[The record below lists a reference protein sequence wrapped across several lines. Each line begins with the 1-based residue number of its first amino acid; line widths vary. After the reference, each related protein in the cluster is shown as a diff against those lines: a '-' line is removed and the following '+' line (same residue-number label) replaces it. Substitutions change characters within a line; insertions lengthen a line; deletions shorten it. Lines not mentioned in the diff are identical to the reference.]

1 MAMSSVLF
9 LLADEHNPWVAGF
22 MGHPCVRT
30 PNLDALAARG
40 TVFERAWTTSP
51 LCVPARASLATG
63 RYVHQHRYWDNAIA
77 YDGAVPS
84 WMQVLSAA
92 GVDVD
97 AIGKLHFRRESDPV
111 GFRRQIIPVHIQ
123 DGVGQVWGS
132 VRDPLPDEPAGSGM
146 FKRLGAGES
155 PYNRY
160 DMDVSRRACDWL
172 RERAREGQAG
182 QGSDSSSVSPGRAP
196 APGRSSVAP
205 GQALAS
211 GQAQG
216 SGRPWLLFCS
226 LVAPHFPLVVP
237 ERYLQRV
244 LNDPSLETCLP
255 EAGGEHHPW
264 VARMLAYTDH
274 DASLGTDERRR
285 YAVACYLALVE
296 FMDERVGE
304 VLDAL
309 RDSGLEA
316 TTRVI
321 YTSDHGDNLGARR
334 LWNKGTL
341 YRESTGVPMILA
353 GPGVPAGR
361 RCQTNVSLVDVF
373 PTLVEALAP
382 EARVAGLPGASL
394 WEIARA
400 PDDSGRQ
407 VFGEY
412 HGVGSPSG
420 GYFLADGFYKYHHYA
435 GYGPELFDVRE
446 DPAERRDLAGLPGSA
461 EVLARLDERLRA
473 IVDPERAD
481 RQAKDDQNQ
490 LVLRHGGREQAL
502 GAGRRGA
509 TGVPASY
516 DR

>member
-1 MAMSSVLF
+1 MSPVLF

-30 PNLDALAARG
+30 PHLDALAARG

-84 WMQVLSAA
+84 WMQVLSEHD
-92 GVDVD
+92 VDVD
-97 AIGKLHFRRESDPV
+97 SIGKLHFRQESDPV

-132 VRDPLPDEPAGSGM
+132 VRDPLPDEAAGSGM
-146 FKRLGAGES
+146 FKRMGAGES

-172 RERAREGQAG
+172 RERAREGRAG
-182 QGSDSSSVSPGRAP
+182 
-196 APGRSSVAP
+196 
-205 GQALAS
+205 
-211 GQAQG
+211 
-216 SGRPWLLFCS
+216 PWLLFCS

-244 LNDPSLETCLP
+244 LDDPSLEACLP

-264 VARMLAYTDH
+264 VARMLAYMDH
-274 DASLGTDERRR
+274 DASLGSDERRR
-285 YAVACYLALVE
+285 HAVACYLALVE

-304 VLDAL
+304 VLDTL
-309 RDSGLEA
+309 RDTGLEA

-353 GPGVPAGR
+353 GPGVPVGR

-382 EARVAGLPGASL
+382 EARMAGLPGGSL
-394 WEIARA
+394 WEIAQA
-400 PDDSGRQ
+400 PDDPTRQ

-435 GYGPELFDVRE
+435 GYGPELFDVND
-446 DPAERRDLAGLPGSA
+446 DPAERHDLAGLPA
-461 EVLARLDERLRA
+461 CADVLARLGAQLRA
-473 IVDPERAD
+473 IVDPDQAD
-481 RQAKDDQNQ
+481 RLAKDDQNA